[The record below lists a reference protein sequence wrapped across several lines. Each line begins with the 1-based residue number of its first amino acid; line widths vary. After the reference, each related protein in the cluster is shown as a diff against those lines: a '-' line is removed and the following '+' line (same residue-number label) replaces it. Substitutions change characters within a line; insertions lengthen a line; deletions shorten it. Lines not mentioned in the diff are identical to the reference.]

1 MLCRPCGAESK
12 GRGCV
17 CSGADPAACTGIRL
31 RYRDIAVAASDLNT
45 LCRTFEKQCELY
57 GVPIFSTIRKVFCL
71 NAFVEYVRS
80 LLAMA
85 EQNFS
90 YESAFRFLRTGMSG
104 FSGDEVDR
112 MENYVIALGI
122 KGYKMAE
129 RLGETD
135 AAEWTKKRLHV

>member
-1 MLCRPCGAESK
+1 MPPHREMKWRRRARQVRHLVRTK
-12 GRGCV
+12 GW
-17 CSGADPAACTGIRL
+17 
-31 RYRDIAVAASDLNT
+31 RYRDFAVIVPDLSAYSDEIRTRFSQYGIPVFMDQKRSVLLN
-45 LCRTFEKQCELY
+45 
-57 GVPIFSTIRKVFCL
+57 P
-71 NAFVEYVRS
+71 FVEYVRS

-122 KGYKMAE
+122 KGYKKWQSA
-129 RLGETD
+129 G
-135 AAEWTKKRLHV
+135 